1 MTDHSKPVK
10 TQNHRSDGENLL
22 NMRCMII
29 SNHTGIAALKTHF
42 VQCKCSNQRV
52 EGGGTNSKVSTFRV
66 QKKKLPREQIRFLSC
81 IALAFTKSFAYLVS
95 RLRSWFVFSPRET
108 NKPTTR
114 QTSDAKDFVNAN
126 AMQEKTSAPRVRKT
140 SSSPVSELSR

>member
-1 MTDHSKPVK
+1 MTDHSKPIK
-10 TQNHRSDGENLL
+10 TQNHRSDGKNLL

-29 SNHTGIAALKTHF
+29 SNQTGIAALKTHF

-66 QKKKLPREQIRFLSC
+66 QKKNYLASRSGFSLAQL
-81 IALAFTKSFAYLVS
+81 LAFTKSFAYLVS

-108 NKPTTR
+108 NKPTMR
-114 QTSDAKDFVNAN
+114 LTSDANDFVNAN